1 MHLSSD
7 VIKILQGKTLLDVLD
22 EIYSKYGRYNDLLYS
37 VTMKGEDGGKKI
49 AQIMERLRSQT
60 VSEIAGLTVAKVTD
74 FKNDA
79 TGLPVT
85 DLMIYSFEDGGF
97 VAVRPS
103 GTEPKCKFYYC
114 IKDAD
119 VDTLRNYFE
128 NV

>member
-1 MHLSSD
+1 
-7 VIKILQGKTLLDVLD
+7 
-22 EIYSKYGRYNDLLYS
+22 
-37 VTMKGEDGGKKI
+37 MKGEDGGKKI
-49 AQIMERLRSQT
+49 AQIMERLRSQKID
-60 VSEIAGLTVAKVTD
+60 EIAGLRVKTVTD
-74 FKNDA
+74 FKND
-79 TGLPVT
+79 VT
-85 DLMIYSFEDGGF
+85 DLPKTDLMLYSFEDGGF